1 MFQRC
6 NNLIEVQRL
15 GRDRNM
21 MGLCNVEATNVLN
34 SSVRDNE
41 SMRSLNTLA

>member
-1 MFQRC
+1 VFQGC
-6 NNLIEVQRL
+6 KNLIEVQRL
-15 GRDRNM
+15 GRDRNV

-41 SMRSLNTLA
+41 LMRSLNTLA